1 MDFQLHKIGS
11 YVLDTLYPNLC
22 PGCAKTLP
30 SLEDTMCVYCELS
43 LPITNYYLEKEN
55 PVAKLF
61 WGRLELRAAASYM
74 VFNKKGLAQKFLHQL
89 KYNNN
94 KQVGQ
99 YLGQKFARTVIGS
112 EFSSGLDGI
121 IPLPLHKKKLL
132 YRGYNQSEEIAKG
145 MCSVLKI
152 PILNNSV
159 IRLVNNVS
167 QTTVTRDGRQEN
179 VKDIFGLLPNHGLE
193 GKNILVIDDT
203 ITTGATLEAIGNA
216 ILKNTNCNLS
226 VAALASV
233 V

>member
-1 MDFQLHKIGS
+1 MGA

-22 PGCAKTLP
+22 PGCGNSLP
-30 SLEDTMCVYCELS
+30 SLKDTICVQCEFS
-43 LPITNYYLEKEN
+43 LPITNYFLEKEN

-61 WGRLELRAAASYM
+61 WGRLELRAAASFM
-74 VFNKKGLAQKFLHQL
+74 VFNKNGLAQKFLHQL

-99 YLGQKFARTVIGS
+99 YLGQKFARTIIGS
-112 EFSSGLDGI
+112 EFSAGLDGI

-145 MCSVLKI
+145 MSIILGI

-159 IRLVNNVS
+159 MRLVNNVS

-193 GKNILVIDDT
+193 GKNILVLDDT

-216 ILKNTNCNLS
+216 IVKNTSCNLTF
-226 VAALASV
+226 AALASV